1 MRKVLVL
8 LSLLWTFN
16 LFANTDLFKENTV
29 EVTIKEAV
37 EVLKNQ
43 NEILKLVVTGE
54 LKSNVYWNWLTEAVR
69 AREKIIN
76 LDLSK
81 LKGLTKIGG
90 FSGCEKLAAI
100 TLPDSVTTIDNK
112 AFYKCTSLTS
122 MTLPDSVTSIGDYAF
137 YECKSLTSVIIPGSV
152 TTIDNKAFYKCTSL
166 TSVTIPDSVTSIED
180 GIFENC
186 TSLTTVTIPDSVT
199 SIGKGAFES
208 CKSLTSVTIPDSVTF
223 IGSEAFYGCSNLKSM
238 TFTDLDCTWYSYKVN
253 SNYVIIA
260 NIEQLSTPMNLKNP
274 VANVDYFKYFKKHLW
289 FKRK

>member
-1 MRKVLVL
+1 MKKILVL

-16 LFANTDLFKENTV
+16 LFANTDLFKGNTV

-69 AREKIIN
+69 AREKFIN

-122 MTLPDSVTSIGDYAF
+122 VTLPDSVTLIGNEAF
-137 YECKSLTSVIIPGSV
+137 NGCK
-152 TTIDNKAFYKCTSL
+152 SL

-208 CKSLTSVTIPDSVTF
+208 CTSLTNVTIPDSVTF